1 MDILDKDNKLTQD
14 SLIAQAKEVLGN
26 PAFILAFKELEE
38 GEWIKF
44 KASQRRDDESR
55 EKIYCFV
62 KALNEVKGRL
72 TSYLSDEIVKKSK
85 EKTLEEKFLE
95 RFDLA

>member
-26 PAFILAFKELEE
+26 PAFIELEE